1 MQDELSNMEKWYGL
15 CDFLEKESNGRLIVP
30 WKLVPVHPEWCE
42 DTLKKWIDKKKK
54 GFKVP

>member
-15 CDFLEKESNGRLIVP
+15 CDYLEKEPNGRLIVP

-42 DTLKKWIDKKKK
+42 DTLKK
-54 GFKVP
+54 